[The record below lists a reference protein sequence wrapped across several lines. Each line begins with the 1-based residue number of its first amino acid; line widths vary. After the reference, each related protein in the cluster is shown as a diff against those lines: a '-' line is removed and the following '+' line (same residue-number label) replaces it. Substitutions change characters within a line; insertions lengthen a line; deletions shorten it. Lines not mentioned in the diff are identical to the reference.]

1 MLIKKQDKTMP
12 EVKVN
17 GTINA
22 PAEDVWKL
30 VSNFDGLDKFVEA
43 IVDCTTE
50 GAGTG
55 AVRTLT
61 LQDGGKVK
69 EKLESLDDDNRV
81 LTYSIVESPMPIQNY
96 TGTLQVNEGED
107 DKSEFIWSSTFEAS
121 EGMED
126 EMKEA
131 LEGLYSLGV
140 EGLKSKF

>member
-1 MLIKKQDKTMP
+1 MQK
-12 EVKVN
+12 VKVT

-22 PAEDVWKL
+22 PAEDVWEL
-30 VSNFDGLDKFVEA
+30 VSNFNGLDQFVEA
-43 IVDCTTE
+43 IANCSTE
-50 GAGTG
+50 GAGIG
-55 AVRTLT
+55 AIRTLT

-69 EKLESLDDDNRV
+69 EKLESQDADNKV

-96 TGTLQVNEGED
+96 TGTLQVNELED
-107 DKSEFIWSSTFEAS
+107 GKSEFIWSSTFEAA
-121 EGMED
+121 EGKED